1 MDTDALAAPA
11 SSHITQIPIPG
22 VKMTKIK
29 SLIRDYDKEK
39 DPFKKL
45 VLVGAILDELEI
57 IKKELTRKLT

>member
-1 MDTDALAAPA
+1 
-11 SSHITQIPIPG
+11 
-22 VKMTKIK
+22 MTKIK